1 MYALLAAVIAIA
13 VIAVMWRFLDNEV
26 SRREDADRDEQGR
39 VRPRPRPPISRR
51 PSKPRITAP
60 DDDPEFLRELGKR
73 ISKNRDDEHP
83 S

>member
-1 MYALLAAVIAIA
+1 MYGLFAAVIAIA

-26 SRREDADRDEQGR
+26 NRREGPDRDDEQ
-39 VRPRPRPPISRR
+39 PRPRSRPQVPR
-51 PSKPRITAP
+51 RTAKPRMTAP

-83 S
+83 A